1 MNSRKT
7 QSGFVFIPTVIVML
21 YNEISRY
28 SHESMER
35 PSVEMDEIVRVRGD
49 DCRVSLKRE
58 NKTAQTLSI
67 VVGGFI
73 ACWLL
78 FFIVYL
84 ITPFLPETAIPE
96 DMMKWL
102 TWLGWIN
109 SAINPFIYA
118 FVSQDFRMAFWRLT
132 CSYCTGHKPD
142 QNTPHNRNEFS
153 LTKQTIYD

>member
-1 MNSRKT
+1 LHN
-7 QSGFVFIPTVIVML
+7 IVNIL
-21 YNEISRY
+21 SDDCSYNVSLR
-28 SHESMER
+28 
-35 PSVEMDEIVRVRGD
+35 RGD

-84 ITPFLPETAIPE
+84 ITPFLPATAIPE

-102 TWLGWIN
+102 TWLGE
-109 SAINPFIYA
+109 
-118 FVSQDFRMAFWRLT
+118 
-132 CSYCTGHKPD
+132 
-142 QNTPHNRNEFS
+142 RNDIISRIFMVV
-153 LTKQTIYD
+153 TAG

>member
-1 MNSRKT
+1 
-7 QSGFVFIPTVIVML
+7 ML
-21 YNEISRY
+21 LILPDNCSYNVSLR
-28 SHESMER
+28 
-35 PSVEMDEIVRVRGD
+35 RGD

-84 ITPFLPETAIPE
+84 ITPFLPASAIPE

-102 TWLGWIN
+102 TWLGKH
-109 SAINPFIYA
+109 YE
-118 FVSQDFRMAFWRLT
+118 M
-132 CSYCTGHKPD
+132 Y
-142 QNTPHNRNEFS
+142 
-153 LTKQTIYD
+153 